1 MGIPPLTI
9 ATKGYRMIL
18 TVFAISAAAVGAMAI
33 FYVEVVM
40 LQAKS
45 NDLNDPD
52 VRTRMF

>member
-1 MGIPPLTI
+1 
-9 ATKGYRMIL
+9 MIL
-18 TVFAISAAAVGAMAI
+18 TVFAIAAAAVGAMAI